1 MCCGFGRIRSAG
13 AHSGPLIIGLGSA
26 VCPLPN
32 LYFSSEVPVALVL
45 TFARGL
51 VWTLKRIPLNLILS
65 HLQKASFVRH
75 DKLKH
80 IGHIPILR

>member
-1 MCCGFGRIRSAG
+1 
-13 AHSGPLIIGLGSA
+13 
-26 VCPLPN
+26 
-32 LYFSSEVPVALVL
+32 VPVALVL

-65 HLQKASFVRH
+65 HLQKASFVHH